1 MKNPATPQASLSE
14 NLGFD
19 RLSASLASELQPN
32 LVEVMQQSEMLVGM
46 MRAFFAKI
54 DKCRSEEFQTI
65 SSYIKKARDD
75 IRELRPHDI
84 AEDRIPSAGAE
95 LDAITKDTESATNVI
110 MTCAETI
117 MSLDPADGVQNY
129 KALVDDEV
137 MKIFEACSFQDI
149 TGQRVSKVV
158 NVLRQIEERVGKLAE
173 TLGVEDMEVELSDAD
188 IRRRDLLLNGPAIG
202 GPEVKQNA
210 IDALFSAD
218 TSDNDEDELKRALA
232 DAQSQAVAEVKEID
246 KNPSQAKSKVKI
258 PVVEAVSVSKSTPK
272 QSQDDIDA
280 LFNNLDDADFGE
292 LEAGKAVSQDDIDAL
307 FD

>member
-1 MKNPATPQASLSE
+1 MKNQATPKASLNE

-19 RLSASLASELQPN
+19 RLSASLAAELQPN

-46 MRAFFAKI
+46 MRTFFAKI
-54 DKCRSEEFQTI
+54 DRCRSEEFLTI

-95 LDAITKDTESATNVI
+95 LDAITKDTESATNAI

-117 MSLDPADGVQNY
+117 MSLDPGDDLSAY
-129 KALVDDEV
+129 KASVDDEV

-158 NVLRQIEERVGKLAE
+158 TVLRQIEERVGKLAE
-173 TLGVEDMEVELSDAD
+173 TLGVEDKEAVLSEAE
-188 IRRRDLLLNGPAIG
+188 IRRRDLFLNGPAIG

-210 IDALFSAD
+210 IDALFDFDSE
-218 TSDNDEDELKRALA
+218 NENEEDLKRALA
-232 DAQSQAVAEVKEID
+232 DAQSQAVADVKDVD
-246 KNPSQAKSKVKI
+246 KNPAQAKSKSKI
-258 PVVEAVSVSKSTPK
+258 PVVEAVPVVEASTQ

-280 LFNNLDDADFGE
+280 LFNNLDDSDFGN